1 MYNEKKEVEKVNFG
15 DLPVDWEDEEFAEE
29 LYDGQLSNYK
39 QQTQKSIDKL
49 NLNKGHYEEE

>member
-15 DLPVDWEDEEFAEE
+15 DLPVDWEDEEFADE

-39 QQTQKSIDKL
+39 QQAQKSIDKL